1 MDLEGVTD
9 ELYGAPPEGFT
20 ARRDEL
26 AREAGA
32 EGDKALATAV
42 RALRR
47 PTAAAWV
54 VNHLVREDSDAVE
67 ALVGLGERMR
77 EAQSTLSGAQMRAL
91 SRERQSMLREL
102 VRHAAALAGG
112 SVSASVTA
120 EVEQTLRAVLAD
132 EDASVAV
139 RSGCLTH
146 GLAYS
151 GLGPAGTGATGR
163 HLRAVPGPAERP
175 SSQEPGTSPGTA
187 VATSVTTGRR
197 SGASGRP
204 ARVQR
209 AEAAERREREELAE
223 AESALRSSERAAE
236 AATARAERAR
246 RRQQEAE
253 EDVAERERAWQA
265 ARERA
270 AAAGA
275 AADTASD
282 QAAAAQAVA
291 EAARQE
297 VDRLRPLLDG
307 SDRPVIRLDRARDR
321 RTDCPETSDLL
332 RRGRLADAPQRPAL

>member
-1 MDLEGVTD
+1 MDLQGVTD
-9 ELYGAPPEGFT
+9 ELYGEPPDRFT

-26 AREAGA
+26 ARQAAA

-42 RALRR
+42 RGLRR

-77 EAQSTLSGAQMRAL
+77 EAQSSLSGAQMRAL

-112 SVSASVTA
+112 SVSASVTV

-132 EDASVAV
+132 EDASAAV

-151 GLGPAGTGATGR
+151 GLGPAGAGVTGR
-163 HLRAVPGPAERP
+163 HLRAVPDAAGRP
-175 SSQEPGTSPGTA
+175 SSHGAGEVSRDG
-187 VATSVTTGRR
+187 
-197 SGASGRP
+197 SGDEREDGSTPVERDGSER
-204 ARVQR
+204 
-209 AEAAERREREELAE
+209 EAAEREASEREAAQRRARRRELAE
-223 AESALRSSERAAE
+223 AESGLRSSERAAE

-246 RRQQEAE
+246 RRQQEAVD
-253 EDVAERERAWQA
+253 DVAECERAWQA

-275 AADTASD
+275 AAETASD

-307 SDRPVIRLDRARDR
+307 S
-321 RTDCPETSDLL
+321 
-332 RRGRLADAPQRPAL
+332 

>member
-9 ELYGAPPEGFT
+9 ELYGAPPERFT

-102 VRHAAALAGG
+102 VQHAAALAGG

-132 EDASVAV
+132 EAASAAV

-151 GLGPAGTGATGR
+151 GLGPAGAGATGR
-163 HLRAVPGPAERP
+163 HLRAVPGPAGRP
-175 SSQEPGTSPGTA
+175 SSRGAGE
-187 VATSVTTGRR
+187 VTRDGSGDERDDGLRR
-197 SGASGRP
+197 AEREGGER
-204 ARVQR
+204 
-209 AEAAERREREELAE
+209 EAAEHEVSEREAAELREHRQELAE

-253 EDVAERERAWQA
+253 EDVAERERAWQT

-307 SDRPVIRLDRARDR
+307 S
-321 RTDCPETSDLL
+321 
-332 RRGRLADAPQRPAL
+332 

>member
-1 MDLEGVTD
+1 
-9 ELYGAPPEGFT
+9 
-20 ARRDEL
+20 
-26 AREAGA
+26 
-32 EGDKALATAV
+32 
-42 RALRR
+42 
-47 PTAAAWV
+47 
-54 VNHLVREDSDAVE
+54 
-67 ALVGLGERMR
+67 MR

-91 SRERQSMLREL
+91 SRERQSVLREL
-102 VRHAAALAGG
+102 VQHAAALAGG

-132 EDASVAV
+132 EDASAAV

-151 GLGPAGTGATGR
+151 GLGPAGAGATGR
-163 HLRAVPGPAERP
+163 HLRAVPGPAGRP
-175 SSQEPGTSPGTA
+175 SSQGAGD
-187 VATSVTTGRR
+187 G
-197 SGASGRP
+197 SGDERDDGSTP
-204 ARVQR
+204 AEREGGEREVR
-209 AEAAERREREELAE
+209 EHESSEREAAERRERRQELAE

-246 RRQQEAE
+246 RRQEEAE

-297 VDRLRPLLDG
+297 VDRLRPLLEG
-307 SDRPVIRLDRARDR
+307 S
-321 RTDCPETSDLL
+321 
-332 RRGRLADAPQRPAL
+332 

>member
-9 ELYGAPPEGFT
+9 ELYGAPPERFT

-132 EDASVAV
+132 EDASAAV

-151 GLGPAGTGATGR
+151 GLGPAGAGATGR
-163 HLRAVPGPAERP
+163 HLRAVPGPAGRP
-175 SSQEPGTSPGTA
+175 SSRGAGE
-187 VATSVTTGRR
+187 VTRDGSGDERDDGLRR
-197 SGASGRP
+197 AEREGGER
-204 ARVQR
+204 
-209 AEAAERREREELAE
+209 EAAEHEVSEREAAELREHRQELAE

-253 EDVAERERAWQA
+253 EDVAERERAWQT

-297 VDRLRPLLDG
+297 VDRLRPLLAG
-307 SDRPVIRLDRARDR
+307 S
-321 RTDCPETSDLL
+321 
-332 RRGRLADAPQRPAL
+332 

>member
-1 MDLEGVTD
+1 
-9 ELYGAPPEGFT
+9 
-20 ARRDEL
+20 
-26 AREAGA
+26 
-32 EGDKALATAV
+32 
-42 RALRR
+42 
-47 PTAAAWV
+47 
-54 VNHLVREDSDAVE
+54 
-67 ALVGLGERMR
+67 MR

-102 VRHAAALAGG
+102 VQHAAALAGG

-163 HLRAVPGPAERP
+163 HLRVVPGPAERP
-175 SSQEPGTSPGTA
+175 SPRAGESPGRA
-187 VATSVTTGRR
+187 ATCDGSTPAAGGRAGR
-197 SGASGRP
+197 PPSSGAGS
-204 ARVQR
+204 VEQ
-209 AEAAERREREELAE
+209 ELAE

-246 RRQQEAE
+246 RRQREAE

-265 ARERA
+265 AQERA

-291 EAARQE
+291 ESARQE

-307 SDRPVIRLDRARDR
+307 S
-321 RTDCPETSDLL
+321 
-332 RRGRLADAPQRPAL
+332 

>member
-9 ELYGAPPEGFT
+9 ELYGAPPERFT
-20 ARRDEL
+20 PRRDEL

-32 EGDKALATAV
+32 GGDKALAKAV

-54 VNHLVREDSDAVE
+54 VNHLVREDPDEVE

-77 EAQSTLSGAQMRAL
+77 EAQSTLSGAQMRSL
-91 SRERQSMLREL
+91 SRERQSTLREL
-102 VRHAAALAGG
+102 VGHAAALAGG

-132 EDASVAV
+132 EDAAAAV

-151 GLGPAGTGATGR
+151 GLGPAGAGSTGR
-163 HLRAVPGPAERP
+163 HLRAVPGPAGRT
-175 SSQEPGTSPGTA
+175 SSPGA
-187 VATSVTTGRR
+187 GEVTRDSGDERDDGLTPAEREGRER
-197 SGASGRP
+197 E
-204 ARVQR
+204 
-209 AEAAERREREELAE
+209 AEEHESSERETAERRERRQELAE

-246 RRQQEAE
+246 RRQQES
-253 EDVAERERAWQA
+253 EDDVVERERAWQA

-275 AADTASD
+275 AAETASD

-297 VDRLRPLLDG
+297 VDRLRPLLDD
-307 SDRPVIRLDRARDR
+307 S
-321 RTDCPETSDLL
+321 
-332 RRGRLADAPQRPAL
+332 

>member
-9 ELYGAPPEGFT
+9 ELYGAPPEQFT

-26 AREAGA
+26 ARQAGA
-32 EGDKALATAV
+32 EGDKALAAAV

-102 VRHAAALAGG
+102 VRHATALSGG
-112 SVSASVTA
+112 SVSASVTV

-132 EDASVAV
+132 EDASAAV

-151 GLGPAGTGATGR
+151 GLGPAGAGATGR
-163 HLRAVPGPAERP
+163 HLRAVPGPAGRP
-175 SSQEPGTSPGTA
+175 SSHDAGVGAPDGLDDA
-187 VATSVTTGRR
+187 VTPSERAVSE
-197 SGASGRP
+197 
-204 ARVQR
+204 RVV
-209 AEAAERREREELAE
+209 REREVMEREVREREVSEREATERRGRRRELAE

-270 AAAGA
+270 AAAGS

-291 EAARQE
+291 DAARQE
-297 VDRLRPLLDG
+297 VDRLRPLLD
-307 SDRPVIRLDRARDR
+307 S
-321 RTDCPETSDLL
+321 S
-332 RRGRLADAPQRPAL
+332 

>member
-132 EDASVAV
+132 EDASAAV

-151 GLGPAGTGATGR
+151 GLGPAGAGATGR
-163 HLRAVPGPAERP
+163 HLRAVPGPAGRP
-175 SSQEPGTSPGTA
+175 SSHGAGEVTGDGSGDERDDGLSPAEREGGERE
-187 VATSVTTGRR
+187 VREHESSER
-197 SGASGRP
+197 
-204 ARVQR
+204 
-209 AEAAERREREELAE
+209 EAAERRERRQELAE

-297 VDRLRPLLDG
+297 VDRLRPLLEG
-307 SDRPVIRLDRARDR
+307 S
-321 RTDCPETSDLL
+321 
-332 RRGRLADAPQRPAL
+332 

>member
-9 ELYGAPPEGFT
+9 ELYGAPPERFT

-91 SRERQSMLREL
+91 SRERQSVLREL

-132 EDASVAV
+132 EDASAAV

-151 GLGPAGTGATGR
+151 GLGPAGAGATGR
-163 HLRAVPGPAERP
+163 HLRAVPGPAGRP
-175 SSQEPGTSPGTA
+175 SSRGAGE
-187 VATSVTTGRR
+187 VTRDGSGDERDDGLRR
-197 SGASGRP
+197 AEREGGER
-204 ARVQR
+204 
-209 AEAAERREREELAE
+209 EAAEHEVSEREAAELREHRQELAE

-253 EDVAERERAWQA
+253 EDVAERERAWQT

-307 SDRPVIRLDRARDR
+307 S
-321 RTDCPETSDLL
+321 
-332 RRGRLADAPQRPAL
+332 